1 MATREIRPLNRN
13 DLPLLQ
19 ALEEGVFGSAGEA
32 TLGTYYLRLCCEFYA
47 DTCFLALE
55 DEKPVGYI
63 LCFVRERE
71 AYCTTLGVVPE
82 RQGSRVA
89 LQLVK
94 ALIGAIAFRVDSCWF
109 TVKEDN
115 HAARALHKALGARDV
130 EIRRD
135 FYGPGDDRLVSII
148 DRPSFEALRGKLT
161 RMKLLPAA
169 AELAQEAVVPLRRV
183 S

>member
-1 MATREIRPLNRN
+1 MATREIRALTRD
-13 DLPLLQ
+13 DLSL
-19 ALEEGVFGSAGEA
+19 LEELENAIFGSAGEA
-32 TLGTYYLRLCCEFYA
+32 TLGAYYLRLCCEFYA

-55 DEKPVGYI
+55 DGRPVGYI

-82 RQGSRVA
+82 RQGTRVA

-94 ALIGAIAFRVDSCWF
+94 ALIGAIAFQVDSCRF

-115 HAARALHKALGARDV
+115 LAARALHKALGARDV
-130 EIRRD
+130 EVRRD

-148 DRPSFEALRGKLT
+148 DRKSFDGLRGKLT

-169 AELAQEAVVPLRRV
+169 SDSRVEPLRRV

>member
-1 MATREIRPLNRN
+1 MREIRALTRD
-13 DLPLLQ
+13 DLPVLQ
-19 ALEEGVFGSAGEA
+19 ELEDAVFGAAGEA
-32 TLGTYYLRLCCEFYA
+32 TLGAYYLRLCCEFYA
-47 DTCFLALE
+47 ETCFLALE
-55 DEKPVGYI
+55 DGRPVGHI

-82 RQGSRVA
+82 RRGSRVA

-94 ALIGAIAFRVDSCWF
+94 ALISAIAFRVDSCWF

-115 HAARALHKALGARDV
+115 RAARSLHKALGARDV

-135 FYGPGDDRLVSII
+135 FYGPGDDRLVSVI
-148 DRPSFEALRGKLT
+148 DRPSFETLRGKLT
-161 RMKLLPAA
+161 RLKLLPTDCRGSGAPG
-169 AELAQEAVVPLRRV
+169 EPLRRV